1 MKPRI
6 TSLNVSDVE
15 REELPVDVCIV
26 GAGPAGLSCAI
37 HLSRLLKEAGDE
49 DRTILVLDKAEEI
62 GHHSLSGAVMDPKGI
77 AELFPDWKERGFP
90 VLSEVKDDWAEML
103 RPGGGSLKLKGP
115 LCPPPLKNHG
125 NYMVSLNEITK
136 WMSNE
141 AEEMG
146 VEIYAGFPVAE
157 ARFDGDTDR
166 VVGVQTRDSGV
177 AKDGSQKATF
187 EPGMDVSAD
196 VTVFAEGVR
205 GNLAK
210 DLFRRLDVMDGRN
223 PQTYG
228 TGIKEIWEVSP
239 EIGKEMHGKVMHTGG
254 YPLDTKSYGG
264 SWVYGIAENKISIG
278 FVVGLD
284 HPDARLDPHGLFV
297 KWKQHP
303 KIKRLLEGGK
313 PINYGAKCVPEGG
326 YFSQPRLHGD
336 GFVFVGD
343 TGGFLNAATLKGIHL
358 AIKSGMLAAEGIAKA
373 LASGDTSQAGLKG
386 YQDAYEASWARD
398 ELYGYRNYRQAF
410 SGGLFAGMLDFGVQ
424 MVTKGRGLVARRAG
438 HSDHE
443 TMTPDAQS
451 TTEAPKYNDSD
462 SMDKLTDVYL
472 SGTMH
477 EEDQPAHLLVNDP
490 SICVDRCTEE
500 YGNPCKHFCPAAVY
514 EWPKGSEAVV
524 INASNCVHCK
534 TCDIMDPYENIEWVV
549 PEGGG
554 GPKYLGM

>member
-1 MKPRI
+1 M
-6 TSLNVSDVE
+6 T
-15 REELPVDVCIV
+15 
-26 GAGPAGLSCAI
+26 
-37 HLSRLLKEAGDE
+37 
-49 DRTILVLDKAEEI
+49 
-62 GHHSLSGAVMDPKGI
+62 
-77 AELFPDWKERGFP
+77 
-90 VLSEVKDDWAEML
+90 
-103 RPGGGSLKLKGP
+103 
-115 LCPPPLKNHG
+115 
-125 NYMVSLNEITK
+125 LNEITK
-136 WMSNE
+136 WMSSE

-264 SWVYGIAENKISIG
+264 SWLYGIAENKISIG

-326 YFSQPRLHGD
+326 SRAAFHGTAC
-336 GFVFVGD
+336 VRGD
-343 TGGFLNAATLKGIHL
+343 TGGFLNAATSAST
-358 AIKSGMLAAEGIAKA
+358 AISPGCSPPRHRNGPRCRGHVP
-373 LASGDTSQAGLKG
+373 SRPQGLPE
-386 YQDAYEASWARD
+386 DAYEASYRAK
-398 ELYGYRNYRQAF
+398 LYGYRNYRQAF

-424 MVTKGRGLVARRAG
+424 MVTKGRGLVARRPG

-443 TMTPDAQS
+443 TMTPDSQS
-451 TTEAPKYNDSD
+451 TTEAPVQRLGLHGQAHRRLPVGDDARGGSALTCS
-462 SMDKLTDVYL
+462 SMTPV
-472 SGTMH
+472 SAWIVAPRSTATH
-477 EEDQPAHLLVNDP
+477 ASTSVRRP
-490 SICVDRCTEE
+490 CT
-500 YGNPCKHFCPAAVY
+500 
-514 EWPKGSEAVV
+514 S
-524 INASNCVHCK
+524 
-534 TCDIMDPYENIEWVV
+534 
-549 PEGGG
+549 
-554 GPKYLGM
+554 GPKAPRPS

>member
-1 MKPRI
+1 MNPTKL
-6 TSLNVSDVE
+6 SLNAEDVE

-26 GAGPAGLSCAI
+26 GAGTAGLACAI
-37 HLSRLLKEAGDE
+37 HLTRLLKEAGDE
-49 DRTILVLDKAEEI
+49 ERTVLVLDKAEEI
-62 GHHSLSGAVMDPKGI
+62 GHHTLSGAVMDPRGI

-90 VLSEVKDDWAEML
+90 VLSEVQDDWAEML
-103 RPGGGSLKLKGP
+103 RPGGGGTKLKGI
-115 LCPPPLKNHG
+115 LCPPQLRNHG
-125 NYMVSLNEITK
+125 NYIVSLNEVVK
-136 WMSNE
+136 WMAGQ
-141 AEEMG
+141 AEEAG

-157 ARFDGDTDR
+157 TRFEEGTDK
-166 VVGVQTRDSGV
+166 VIGVQTRDSGI

-187 EPGMDVSAD
+187 EPGMDVSAE

-210 DLFRRLDVMDGRN
+210 DLFRRLDVMDGKN

-228 TGIKEIWEVSP
+228 TGIKEIWEVTP
-239 EIGKEMHGKVMHTGG
+239 EIGKEMHGNVMHTGG
-254 YPLDTKSYGG
+254 YPLDSKSYGG
-264 SWVYGIAENKISIG
+264 SWVYGIAENKLSIG

-284 HPDARLDPHGLFV
+284 HTDAKLDPHGLFV

-303 KIKRLLEGGK
+303 KIARLLEGGK

-358 AIKSGMLAAEGIAKA
+358 SIKSGILAAEAIAKSLKA
-373 LASGDTSQAGLKG
+373 GDSSKAGLAS
-386 YQDAYEASWARD
+386 YQESYEASWARD
-398 ELYGYRNYRQAF
+398 EMFKYRNYRQAM
-410 SGGLFAGMLDFGVQ
+410 AKGMLKGGIDFAVQ
-424 MVTKGRGLVARRAG
+424 MVTGGRGLVARRAG

-443 TMTPDAQS
+443 TMAPVAQS
-451 TTEAPKYNDSD
+451 KTSPPKYDD
-462 SMDKLTDVYL
+462 RASMDKLTDVYL
-472 SGTMH
+472 SGAIH

-490 SICVDRCTEE
+490 SICTDRCTKEF
-500 YGNPCKHFCPAAVY
+500 GNPCQHFCPAAVY
-514 EWPKGSEAVV
+514 EWPAGSEAVT